1 MLGPNGVL
9 LLWGAHFEKAMKEFG
24 SPTQALLQ
32 GALGMGKSFL
42 EQTALTGV
50 NNLAEALNNP
60 GQYGQSYISNLVSS
74 FVPTLVSDVARSTDK
89 YERDTKAQSIPE
101 AVGNKIQNRLPGLR
115 QNLPVKVDAY
125 GYNLKRVGTF
135 MEVLADPTRPSKA
148 IDDVLIRE
156 IHRLWE
162 EGYKAAPTKLDYYP
176 SLTPKQQGD
185 LFRAAGTRV
194 EESLNALMRK
204 PSYRAATDEKKAAMI
219 DKEITRAKV
228 DARAIMIGEIMSDI
242 PKAKRVEKLA
252 ALKKEGLLTEAVY
265 ARYKEI
271 Y

>member
-1 MLGPNGVL
+1 MYKRQVL
-9 LLWGAHFEKAMKEFG
+9 
-24 SPTQALLQ
+24 
-32 GALGMGKSFL
+32 
-42 EQTALTGV
+42 
-50 NNLAEALNNP
+50 
-60 GQYGQSYISNLVSS
+60 
-74 FVPTLVSDVARSTDK
+74 TLVSDVARSTDK

-194 EESLNALMRK
+194 EESLNALMRLSLIHISEPTRPCGTSRM
-204 PSYRAATDEKKAAMI
+204 PSSA
-219 DKEITRAKV
+219 
-228 DARAIMIGEIMSDI
+228 
-242 PKAKRVEKLA
+242 
-252 ALKKEGLLTEAVY
+252 
-265 ARYKEI
+265 
-271 Y
+271 